1 MGNTVK
7 PSTALL
13 PMEDIANVLKEQY
26 QFSSKDDIAK
36 DTDKVAGTDSDLIA
50 IAATD
55 ELGNLVDDRETIKNS
70 LHLGGVPATN
80 YMTRADGV
88 KIEEFGNNV
97 SKLYSNEIT
106 ELRDE
111 LYQLRGELSRQG
123 IINEYGVYSG
133 FQEFFRTGDKKY
145 YYQSLGGIEQ
155 NSTGSINISTIYPTQ
170 WQSFKAGDWFIIH
183 KIAQNIDFIVM
194 ATVVTTGE
202 VTFETMSGGIGIP
215 STGLEVGN
223 VELFKVLGEYNK
235 GSFSFSKVVANA
247 LTSKEKYTML
257 NDDSKPQMQ
266 PIQATNSGYAVGFN
280 VPLAIGGALKK
291 LSVMAR
297 SIGSPGALTC
307 YVMEDTEENK
317 TAIKDLDLEDFGPDK
332 RIKAKSM
339 PVSASKAALPSPV
352 EIEFNF
358 QNTIDGS
365 YPIIE
370 GKKRYIFIVVAEQAN
385 MGGDKWEI
393 QFSKNVYDNMDIDLQ
408 SNNKAYTYVA
418 GTGLSEDQNIG
429 DMVFILSTIEVI
441 PNDETPYTEGLY
453 TSETIKI
460 YNSTQVARARLSMR
474 ISREGFFVAEDSG
487 ICMDGGTFSIMFDP
501 ATSNGPLPS
510 DLGIRGGDTI
520 AVGTEIRKV
529 TTDCKSLQLTIDKG
543 TYVAKDAEV
552 YKLGYKVFIRAYKKV
567 WDQSITDFVISNEQ
581 LIEMPLTCIM
591 PDRTKIANNH
601 SDRLIYECEF
611 RDDATKLPLDVNTF
625 ELQVLWSSHNGKDVL
640 VSNHDLIGRIY
651 DLTLSFDRTL

>member
-13 PMEDIANVLKEQY
+13 PMDDIANVLKEQY

-55 ELGNLVDDRETIKNS
+55 ELGNLVNDRETVKNA
-70 LHLGGVPATN
+70 LNLGGVSAAD
-80 YMTRADGV
+80 YMTRQDGI
-88 KIEEFGNNV
+88 KIEEFGSNV
-97 SKLYSNEIT
+97 SKLYADEIAG
-106 ELRDE
+106 LRDE

-145 YYQSLGGIEQ
+145 YHQSLGGIEQ
-155 NSTGSINISTIYPTQ
+155 NSTSSININVIYPTQ

-183 KIAQNIDFIVM
+183 KIAQNVDFLVR
-194 ATVVTTGE
+194 ATSVTTGE
-202 VTFETMSGGIGIP
+202 VMFETISGGIGIP

-235 GSFSFSKVVANA
+235 GSFSFSNVVANA
-247 LTSKEKYTML
+247 LTNKEKYTML

-266 PIQATNSGYAVGFN
+266 PIQATNTGFAVGFN
-280 VPLAIGGALKK
+280 VPSAIGGALKK

-297 SIGSPGALTC
+297 SLGSPGALTC
-307 YVMEDTEENK
+307 YVMEDIEENK
-317 TAIKDLDLEDFGPDK
+317 SVVKDIDLETIGDDH

-339 PVSASKAALPSPV
+339 PVAASKAAFPSPV

-358 QNTIDGS
+358 QNNLDGS
-365 YPIIE
+365 YPIID
-370 GKKRYIFIVVAEQAN
+370 GGKRYIFIIVAEQAN

-393 QFSKNVYDNMDIDLQ
+393 QFSKNIYDNMDVDLQ
-408 SNNKAYTYVA
+408 SNNKTYSYVA
-418 GTGLSEDQNIG
+418 GTGLTEVNNIG
-429 DMVFILSTIEVI
+429 DMVFILTTIEVVH
-441 PNDETPYTEGLY
+441 NDETPYTEGLY
-453 TSETIKI
+453 TSETIKLH
-460 YNSTQVARARLSMR
+460 NSTQVARARLSMR
-474 ISREGFFVAEDSG
+474 INREGFFVAEDSG
-487 ICMDGGTFSIMFDP
+487 VCMDGGTFSVMFDP
-501 ATSNGPLPS
+501 SMNNGSLPS

-520 AVGTEIRKV
+520 AIGTEIRKV

-543 TYVAKDAEV
+543 TYIEKDAQV
-552 YKLGYKVFIRAYKKV
+552 YKIGYQAFLRAYKKV
-567 WDQSITDFVISNEQ
+567 WDPTITDFVISNEQ
-581 LIEMPLTCIM
+581 LVEMPLTCIM
-591 PDRTKIANNH
+591 PDRHKITGSH

-611 RDDATKLPLDVNTF
+611 RNDAGLPLDVNTF
-625 ELQVLWSSHNGKDVL
+625 ELQILWSTHNGKDVL
-640 VSNHDLIGRIY
+640 VANHDLIGRIS

>member
-13 PMEDIANVLKEQY
+13 PMDDIANVLKEQY

-36 DTDKVAGTDSDLIA
+36 DTDKVAGTDSELMA

-55 ELGNLVDDRETIKNS
+55 ELGKLIINRETVKNS
-70 LHLGGVPATN
+70 LNLGGVSAAD
-80 YMTRADGV
+80 YMTRVDGV
-88 KIEEFGNNV
+88 KIEDFGTNV
-97 SKLYSNEIT
+97 SKLYANEIT

-155 NSTGSINISTIYPTQ
+155 NSTSSINISTIYPTQ
-170 WQSFKAGDWFIIH
+170 WQSFKVGDWFIIH
-183 KIAQNIDFIVM
+183 KIAQDIDFIVKTT
-194 ATVVTTGE
+194 AVTTGE
-202 VTFETMSGGIGIP
+202 VTFETISGGVGIP

-257 NDDSKPQMQ
+257 NDDSLPQMQ
-266 PIQATNSGYAVGFN
+266 SIQATNAGYAVGFN

-297 SIGSPGALTC
+297 SSGSPGALTC

-317 TAIKDLDLEDFGPDK
+317 SIIKDLDTENIGSDQ
-332 RIKAKSM
+332 RIKAKSA
-339 PVSASKAALPSPV
+339 PVPASKAALPSPT
-352 EIEFNF
+352 EIEFDF
-358 QNTIDGS
+358 QNTMDGS
-365 YPIIE
+365 YPIID
-370 GKKRYIFIVVAEQAN
+370 GSKRYIFIIVAEQAN

-393 QFSKNVYDNMDIDLQ
+393 QFSKNIYDNVNVDLQ
-408 SNNKAYTYVA
+408 SNNKTYTYVA
-418 GTGLSEDQNIG
+418 GTGLTEVTNIG
-429 DMVFILSTIEVI
+429 DMVFTLATIEVLH
-441 PNDETPYTEGLY
+441 NDETPYTEGLY
-453 TSETIKI
+453 TSESIELH
-460 YNSTQVARARLSMR
+460 NSTQVARARLSMR
-474 ISREGFFVAEDSG
+474 INREGSFVAEDSG

-501 ATSNGPLPS
+501 AASNGSLPS

-520 AVGTEIRKV
+520 AIGTEIRKV

-543 TYVAKDAEV
+543 AYIAKNAQV
-552 YKLGYKVFIRAYKKV
+552 YKLGYQVFIRAYKKV
-567 WDQSITDFVISNEQ
+567 WDPTSANFVISNEQ
-581 LIEMPLTCIM
+581 LVEMPLTCIM

-611 RDDATKLPLDVNTF
+611 RNAVTGLPLDVNTF
-625 ELQVLWSSHNGKDVL
+625 ELQVLWNSHNGKDVL